1 MDRRTRNRICL
12 WIIGA
17 GMLNFFAYTVV
28 YAYVGGDA
36 KNGRVANGAYYVC
49 GHFLRGMEG
58 KETAVS
64 RGVWMYS
71 YLHSI
76 SIWPT
81 HAAILLSMLVLA
93 RPHILAT
100 MKDGVIGGP
109 TFVTVF
115 ATLVVV
121 VTMIS
126 TAWFVLDFVRQ
137 LGG

>member
-1 MDRRTRNRICL
+1 
-12 WIIGA
+12 
-17 GMLNFFAYTVV
+17 MLNFFAYTVV

-36 KNGRVANGAYYVC
+36 KNGRVANGAYYVS

-64 RGVWMYS
+64 RGVWIYS

-100 MKDGVIGGP
+100 MREGVIGGT

-115 ATLVVV
+115 ATVVVV
-121 VTMIS
+121 VTTIS